1 MRWIDWDDEITA
13 VVLQRSRKFFLTAM
27 KSLTGTVWCLR
38 QFHRC
43 CRTHPKRPHHCCH
56 IPNKVEN
63 INHTRLTALFP
74 GLPRWA
80 GTRKVKPIWILLK
93 QETVSGSSISWA
105 ICKSASSSRQIT
117 TPVPHHSS
125 FLQAGCPSCRPTNSV
140 KALKAVEN
148 INHLPD
154 IPYSLQW
161 ARHISPKLLLP
172 RWMWAPP
179 NTLFLAVRRV
189 RTPNDTSIGSAVSV
203 VLMTVVTN
211 RHTDAHTL
219 HSCLA

>member
-1 MRWIDWDDEITA
+1 MFVSGYSSEVMRWIDWDDEITA

-63 INHTRLTALFP
+63 INH
-74 GLPRWA
+74 
-80 GTRKVKPIWILLK
+80 
-93 QETVSGSSISWA
+93 
-105 ICKSASSSRQIT
+105 
-117 TPVPHHSS
+117 
-125 FLQAGCPSCRPTNSV
+125 
-140 KALKAVEN
+140 
-148 INHLPD
+148 LPD

-179 NTLFLAVRRV
+179 NTLFLAVSRV